1 MVDEIKRKV
10 MVSLCGFF
18 ISLIYGANGGGF
30 RRNKVKKKI

>member
-18 ISLIYGANGGGF
+18 ISLIYGDQWGEF
-30 RRNKVKKKI
+30 RRNEVKKI